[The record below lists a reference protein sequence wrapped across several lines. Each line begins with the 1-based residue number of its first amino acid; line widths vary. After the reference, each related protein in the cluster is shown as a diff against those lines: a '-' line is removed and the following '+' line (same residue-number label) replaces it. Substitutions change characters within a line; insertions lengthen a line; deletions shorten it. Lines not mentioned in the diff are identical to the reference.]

1 MSTRDDPKKVS
12 NQSAR
17 YLRREGKKEDLEDPQ
32 ERDQRKGKGK
42 GKRPVS
48 LLLVIAPPQTRRP
61 ANSPSTHEAYVREK
75 RHGSSADSGANYKD
89 LFANMLTSP
98 VRPTNLFRDSNS
110 VRSSGGTSRGE
121 SSGGESPSLP
131 GSPRG
136 GPPFPPNPLGGG
148 GGGGGGPP
156 DRPMGDQQGNRHP
169 FTKHSYPK
177 YKGRED
183 DDADA
188 YIKLFESVFITNKE
202 DNEADRL
209 RIFPSVLR
217 KKAQS

>member
-75 RHGSSADSGANYKD
+75 
-89 LFANMLTSP
+89 
-98 VRPTNLFRDSNS
+98 DSNS